1 VFPEVSQCFARYF
14 CCSRA
19 FFDLML
25 NRNGNL
31 TIGLSV
37 LFNLPIALFF
47 ATCFV
52 VFTFWIDIY
61 NRCTE
66 VTQSTTKQ
74 TWADILLSKLAM

>member
-1 VFPEVSQCFARYF
+1 MTV
-14 CCSRA
+14 
-19 FFDLML
+19 
-25 NRNGNL
+25 
-31 TIGLSV
+31 GLSV

-61 NRCTE
+61 NRCAE
-66 VTQSTTKQ
+66 VTQTRSNV